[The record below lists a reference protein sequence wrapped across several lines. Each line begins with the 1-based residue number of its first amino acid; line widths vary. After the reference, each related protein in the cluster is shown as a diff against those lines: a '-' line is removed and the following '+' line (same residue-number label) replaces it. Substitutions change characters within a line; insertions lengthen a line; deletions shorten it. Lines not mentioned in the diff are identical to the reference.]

1 MVDALRHDF
10 DRQRVAQLPTPQ
22 GRPARGAVVA
32 GVRILRVHDVEHVLA
47 PVERPRIV
55 QHPPGEAEEV
65 VERGVRPLERVGLFL
80 RGDAPHLAQRGD
92 VRPRLVGQMGVVR
105 ALDENTQAAHFVR
118 VREFGHLFPLEL
130 SGPVDRQ
137 GVVVIGPHRQ
147 MAMIYALVTLQQH
160 ALDRAARRQHVFG
173 QTGRRGVRPAR
184 GDQDRAEV
192 ADLDAVVLPA
202 EIEIPAQLQAGRRVR
217 GVERIGGERLA
228 GYVVQQAAVFGQARL
243 AGEFLR
249 GFEIVLPGRVVAGRH
264 DLERRLR
271 EPELFDVAR
280 RQKRSQLLQVGLGE
294 RIAGLKVWLGVAIS
308 FDPIEHGLPGH
319 GAAFVLCPARAGPQ
333 KKSQPHEQISHA
345 TPFQAVRLAAHG
357 CERPKWPSP

>member
-1 MVDALRHDF
+1 MHPLIHLLVDGRVLGPGILHVPDLPELAVPVEREAAGHAIGLRIDEQPLAAVGMVGALRHDF

-32 GVRILRVHDVEHVLA
+32 GIRILRVHDVEHVLA

-147 MAMIYALVTLQQH
+147 MAVIHALVTL
-160 ALDRAARRQHVFG
+160 
-173 QTGRRGVRPAR
+173 
-184 GDQDRAEV
+184 
-192 ADLDAVVLPA
+192 
-202 EIEIPAQLQAGRRVR
+202 
-217 GVERIGGERLA
+217 
-228 GYVVQQAAVFGQARL
+228 
-243 AGEFLR
+243 
-249 GFEIVLPGRVVAGRH
+249 
-264 DLERRLR
+264 
-271 EPELFDVAR
+271 
-280 RQKRSQLLQVGLGE
+280 
-294 RIAGLKVWLGVAIS
+294 
-308 FDPIEHGLPGH
+308 
-319 GAAFVLCPARAGPQ
+319 
-333 KKSQPHEQISHA
+333 
-345 TPFQAVRLAAHG
+345 
-357 CERPKWPSP
+357 